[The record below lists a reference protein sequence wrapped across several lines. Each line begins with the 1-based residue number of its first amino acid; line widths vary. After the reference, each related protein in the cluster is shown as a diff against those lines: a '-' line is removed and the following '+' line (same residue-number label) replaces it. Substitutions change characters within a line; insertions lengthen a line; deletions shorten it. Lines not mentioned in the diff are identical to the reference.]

1 MDGGE
6 GRNGGCSG
14 SLLNAA
20 SLFWFAAVMLG
31 TGAVIDAAAGDV
43 VAPTSADWIAL
54 GVRAGVTVIP
64 FGLLAVTAGR
74 RRPEGGAAA
83 LHASLAVASGYVAL
97 SGLVS
102 LVVPRP
108 DALVGLSTRY
118 TLVGLRLAVLFP
130 YILTAAWVMNRR
142 VGAGRRPLRRWLGLG
157 GGRTSVGFLAL
168 TLAAALTLPWPLT
181 GALGDGL
188 TTLALSV
195 GALAETVHELMV
207 FWGIVFVVLT
217 SSRIRTEGAALLTV
231 VLFGLAKIGAGLA
244 GGDGGAVT
252 GAVFLLP
259 LAFLLTELR
268 ARDGGLLGLLPL
280 GLGYRLVPRL
290 FVDPRDAAAG
300 GIPELQHVFAYAGI
314 VLAAVILGLVLWL
327 VRRSSKKDRDEGSRV
342 GESVRRAWGGAALT
356 ALGAWLVW
364 SGLYV
369 TLGQPRFYND
379 GFLIILEEQ
388 ADLSEES
395 AVGGGAERTETVYR
409 ALVETADRTQG
420 PIRSELAELGV
431 PYRSYYIMNMIR
443 VDGHRRL
450 MGRFE
455 GRDGVAQVIL
465 NPNVREYPRRVPMP
479 YGGGG
484 EGDGLQGNLTAVDAD
499 RAWEMGVTGEG
510 VVVGG
515 QDTGYAWDHPALKPQ
530 YRGWDGETADHA
542 YNWHD
547 AWDDTREPFDD
558 GSHGTH
564 TMGTVLGDDGGE
576 NRIGVAPDAT
586 WFGCRNMRRGFGNP
600 GSYAECMEFLF
611 APYPFD
617 GDPFSDGDVSR
628 GAPVVNNSWGCPRM
642 EGCFPDSLRPAVEAL
657 RAAGVMMVVSAG
669 NDGPACR
676 TAGTP
681 PANYDAVFT
690 VGATTDGGSVVG
702 FSSRG
707 PVDGLLKPDISA
719 PGQQVRSSVP
729 GGGYGTAGGTSMA
742 APHIAGT
749 VALVWSADPSL
760 VGRVD
765 ATEDLLCRTAES
777 KLVTASCDVVSV
789 PEGLLAGAGTPQAC
803 ACGGVTGAPN
813 NVYGCGFVDAGAAVE
828 GALGE

>member
-1 MDGGE
+1 MGE
-6 GRNGGCSG
+6 QGRRIEGCSRG
-14 SLLNAA
+14 LLNAG
-20 SLFWFAAVMLG
+20 SLFWFATVMLG
-31 TGAVIDAAAGDV
+31 TGAVVDAVAGEV
-43 VAPTSADWIAL
+43 VTQEMAGWLAL
-54 GVRAGVTVIP
+54 GFRTGVTLIP
-64 FGLLAVTAGR
+64 FAVLAVAAGR
-74 RRPEGGAAA
+74 RRPDGSVAA
-83 LHASLAVASGYVAL
+83 LSASLAVISGYAVL
-97 SGLVS
+97 NGFVN
-102 LVVPRP
+102 LVVPQREVL
-108 DALVGLSTRY
+108 DGLRVRY
-118 TLVGLRLAVLFP
+118 VLAGLRLSVLVP
-130 YILTAAWVMNRR
+130 YALLTAWVVSRGG
-142 VGAGRRPLRRWLGLG
+142 GATRRPLRSLLGLG
-157 GGRTSVGFLAL
+157 GGPPRVGFLSLA
-168 TLAAALTLPWPLT
+168 LAAGLTLPWPLT
-181 GALGDGL
+181 GALGDSL
-188 TTLALSV
+188 STLAISAQV
-195 GALAETVHELMV
+195 LAETVTELII
-207 FWGIVFVVLT
+207 FWGIVFVALT
-217 SSRIRTEGAALLTV
+217 SSQIRTEGAALLTI
-231 VLFGLAKIGAGLA
+231 VLFGLGRTGAALA
-244 GGDGGAVT
+244 GGERGAVA
-252 GAVFLLP
+252 GAIFLLP

-268 ARDGGLLGLLPL
+268 ARRGRLVALLPL
-280 GLGYRLVPRL
+280 ALSYRLIPRL
-290 FVDPRDAAAG
+290 FVDSRDALAS
-300 GIPELQHVFAYAGI
+300 GIPELQHIFSYVGV
-314 VLAAVILGLVLWL
+314 VLGTVVLGLVLWL
-327 VRRSSKKDRDEGSRV
+327 ARRSSNRREGE
-342 GESVRRAWGGAALT
+342 GDWGGGGKGTWYGAAFL
-356 ALGAWLVW
+356 ALGLWLTW

-369 TLGQPRFYND
+369 TLGEPGFFND

-388 ADLSEES
+388 ADLSQARATSGRRARLE
-395 AVGGGAERTETVYR
+395 AVYR
-409 ALVETADRTQG
+409 ALVETADRTQA

-431 PYRSYYIMNMIR
+431 PYRSYYIINMIR

-450 MGRFE
+450 MGRFD
-455 GRDGVAQVIL
+455 GRAGVDRVIL
-465 NPNVREYPRRVPMP
+465 NPNVRKYPRRIPMP

-484 EGDGLQGNLTAVDAD
+484 EEEGLQGNLTAVHAD
-499 RAWEMGVTGEG
+499 RAWEMGATGEG

-547 AWDDTREPFDD
+547 AWDVTREPFDD

-611 APYPFD
+611 APYPFG
-617 GDPFSDGDVSR
+617 GDPFLDGDVSL

-642 EGCFPDSLRPAVEAL
+642 EGCYPDSLRPAVEAL

-707 PVDGLLKPDISA
+707 PADGLLKPDISA
-719 PGQQVRSSVP
+719 PGEQVRSSVP

-760 VGRVD
+760 IGQVGL
-765 ATEDLLCRTAES
+765 TEDLLCRAAAP
-777 KLVTASCDVVSV
+777 KPVTASCDVISV
-789 PEGLLAGAGTPQAC
+789 PEGPLASAGTPQAC
-803 ACGGVTGAPN
+803 ACGGITGAPN
-813 NVYGCGFVDAGAAVE
+813 NVYGCGLVDAGAAVE
-828 GALGE
+828 AALGE